1 MKKIL
6 FILFVLINIQCLSAQ
21 DPPAMFMR
29 RLPNQE
35 WNKYIVLYPEGLYLT
50 TASGIGSVICWGEWE
65 QRDSIILF
73 RRYPEAVSEQDIEFE
88 LWYDADAEGRTIV
101 TTNIQALVN
110 VSANGL
116 SSNTLISGDD
126 NRQVFPYQADSVGVV
141 WRFNERGQQVKR
153 VALYDSVNSRYNN
166 VVRINMTEDDS
177 FAYATVNRSHINHS
191 YIIVEDEVLVEQNTG
206 LEYVLMDSIG
216 VERYMNRYFFTD
228 ELLATINE
236 YRKNHSVIPHSFPIA
251 KELYNPNSERFIQKF
266 ENSQKMLSSEEL
278 IDAICKML
286 RYDNGTTRPSK
297 KILNSEDQYILL
309 VNYLFCRNEDA
320 REGIWYDLYDQLAE
334 YPVKLHILTGYI
346 EMLPDDIRGKAQE
359 QLCRSLAGAHII
371 RTGSFDRGTFIEKF
385 WEMMRTPQYI
395 DYLSEITRDIDTPP
409 LDITHYD
416 NENDTDDRDHE

>member
-65 QRDSIILF
+65 QRDSIIIF

-88 LWYDADAEGRTIV
+88 LGYDADAEGRTIV

-141 WRFNERGQQVKR
+141 WRFNERVQQVRR

-177 FAYATVNRSHINHS
+177 FAYANVNRSHINHS

-206 LEYVLMDSIG
+206 LEYVRMDSIG

-228 ELLATINE
+228 ELLSIINDH
-236 YRKNHSVIPHSFPIA
+236 RKSRSVIPHNLPLA
-251 KELYNPNSERFIQKF
+251 KDVYNLSSLRFMQKF
-266 ENSQKMLSSEEL
+266 ESNQQTLSDGEL
-278 IDAICKML
+278 VDAICNML
-286 RYDNGTTRPSK
+286 GDTATIPNKRVIHT
-297 KILNSEDQYILL
+297 EDEYVLL
-309 VNYLFCRNEDA
+309 INYLFCDDENRGAE
-320 REGIWYDLYDQLAE
+320 IWYNLYDQLAE
-334 YPVKLHILTGYI
+334 YPDKLHILTGYI
-346 EMLPDDIRGKAQE
+346 EILPDDMREKAQKR
-359 QLCRSLAGAHII
+359 LCRSLAQTYYVKETH
-371 RTGSFDRGTFIEKF
+371 FDRGTFIEKF
-385 WEMMRTPQYI
+385 WEMMRRGGYSQYI
-395 DYLSEITRDIDTPP
+395 SDDISASILLSIGKPFI
-409 LDITHYD
+409 I
-416 NENDTDDRDHE
+416 

>member
-65 QRDSIILF
+65 QRDSIIIF

-88 LWYDADAEGRTIV
+88 LGYDADAEGRTIV

-116 SSNTLISGDD
+116 SSNALISGDD

-141 WRFNERGQQVKR
+141 WRFNERGQQVRR
-153 VALYDSVNSRYNN
+153 VALYDSLNSRYNN

-177 FAYATVNRSHINHS
+177 FAYANVNRSHINHS

-206 LEYVLMDSIG
+206 LEYVRMDSIG

-228 ELLATINE
+228 ELLSIINDH
-236 YRKNHSVIPHSFPIA
+236 RKGRSVIPHNLPLA
-251 KELYNPNSERFIQKF
+251 KDVYNISSLRFMQKF
-266 ENSQKMLSSEEL
+266 ESNQQTLSDGEL
-278 IDAICKML
+278 VDAICNML
-286 RYDNGTTRPSK
+286 GDTATIPNKRVIHT
-297 KILNSEDQYILL
+297 EDEYVLL
-309 VNYLFCRNEDA
+309 INYLFCDDENRGAE
-320 REGIWYDLYDQLAE
+320 IWYNLYDQLAE
-334 YPVKLHILTGYI
+334 YPDKLHILTGYI
-346 EMLPDDIRGKAQE
+346 EILPDDMREKAQKR
-359 QLCRSLAGAHII
+359 LCRSLAQTHYVKE
-371 RTGSFDRGTFIEKF
+371 THFDRGTFIEKF
-385 WEMMRTPQYI
+385 WEMMRRGGYSQYI
-395 DYLSEITRDIDTPP
+395 SDDISASILLSIGKPFI
-409 LDITHYD
+409 I
-416 NENDTDDRDHE
+416 

>member
-65 QRDSIILF
+65 QRDSIIIF

-88 LWYDADAEGRTIV
+88 LGYDADAEGRTIV

-141 WRFNERGQQVKR
+141 WRFNERGQQVRR

-177 FAYATVNRSHINHS
+177 FAYADVNRSHINHS

-206 LEYVLMDSIG
+206 LEYVRMDSIG

-228 ELLATINE
+228 ELLSIINDH
-236 YRKNHSVIPHSFPIA
+236 RKSRSVILHNLPLA
-251 KELYNPNSERFIQKF
+251 KDVYNLSSLRFMQKF
-266 ENSQKMLSSEEL
+266 ESNQQTLSDGEL
-278 IDAICKML
+278 VDAICNML
-286 RYDNGTTRPSK
+286 GDTATIPNKRVIHT
-297 KILNSEDQYILL
+297 EDEYVLL
-309 VNYLFCRNEDA
+309 INYLFCGDENRGAE
-320 REGIWYDLYDQLAE
+320 IWYNLYDQLAE
-334 YPVKLHILTGYI
+334 YPVKLHILTSYI
-346 EMLPDDIRGKAQE
+346 EILPDDMREKAQKR
-359 QLCRSLAGAHII
+359 LCRSLAQTHYVKE
-371 RTGSFDRGTFIEKF
+371 THFDRGTFIEKF
-385 WEMMRTPQYI
+385 WEMMRRWGYSQYI
-395 DYLSEITRDIDTPP
+395 SDDISASILLSNGKPFTI
-409 LDITHYD
+409 
-416 NENDTDDRDHE
+416 

>member
-65 QRDSIILF
+65 QRDSIIIF

-88 LWYDADAEGRTIV
+88 LGYDADAEGRTIV

-141 WRFNERGQQVKR
+141 WRFNERVQQVRR

-177 FAYATVNRSHINHS
+177 FAYANVNRSHINHS

-206 LEYVLMDSIG
+206 LEYVRMDSIG

-228 ELLATINE
+228 KILATINDH
-236 YRKNHSVIPHSFPIA
+236 RKSRSVIPHNLPLA
-251 KELYNPNSERFIQKF
+251 KDVYNISSLRFMQKF
-266 ENSQKMLSSEEL
+266 ESNQQTLSDGEL
-278 IDAICKML
+278 VDAICNML
-286 RYDNGTTRPSK
+286 GDTATIPNKRVIHT
-297 KILNSEDQYILL
+297 EDEYVLL
-309 VNYLFCRNEDA
+309 INYLFCDDENRGAE
-320 REGIWYDLYDQLAE
+320 IWYNLYDQLAE
-334 YPVKLHILTGYI
+334 YPDKLHILTGYI
-346 EMLPDDIRGKAQE
+346 EILPDDMREKAQKR
-359 QLCRSLAGAHII
+359 LCRSLAQTYYVKETH
-371 RTGSFDRGTFIEKF
+371 FDRGTFIEKF
-385 WEMMRTPQYI
+385 WEMMRRGGYSQYI
-395 DYLSEITRDIDTPP
+395 SDDISASILLSIGKPFI
-409 LDITHYD
+409 I
-416 NENDTDDRDHE
+416 

>member
-65 QRDSIILF
+65 QRDSIIIF

-88 LWYDADAEGRTIV
+88 LGYDADAEGRTIV

-116 SSNTLISGDD
+116 SSNALISGDD

-141 WRFNERGQQVKR
+141 WRFNERGQQVRR

-177 FAYATVNRSHINHS
+177 FAYANVNRSHINHS

-206 LEYVLMDSIG
+206 LEYVRMDSIG

-228 ELLATINE
+228 ELLATINDH
-236 YRKNHSVIPHSFPIA
+236 RKSRSVIPHNLPLA
-251 KELYNPNSERFIQKF
+251 KDVYNLSSLRFMQKF
-266 ENSQKMLSSEEL
+266 ESNQQTLSDGEL
-278 IDAICKML
+278 VDAICNML
-286 RYDNGTTRPSK
+286 GDTATIPNKRVIHT
-297 KILNSEDQYILL
+297 EDEYVLL
-309 VNYLFCRNEDA
+309 INYLFCDDENRGAE
-320 REGIWYDLYDQLAE
+320 IWYNLYDQLAE
-334 YPVKLHILTGYI
+334 YPDKLHILTGYI
-346 EMLPDDIRGKAQE
+346 EILPDDMREKAQKR
-359 QLCRSLAGAHII
+359 LCRSLAQTHYVKE
-371 RTGSFDRGTFIEKF
+371 THFDRGTFIEKF
-385 WEMMRTPQYI
+385 WEMMRRWGYSQYI
-395 DYLSEITRDIDTPP
+395 SDDISASIYFQTVSLS
-409 LDITHYD
+409 
-416 NENDTDDRDHE
+416 

>member
-65 QRDSIILF
+65 QRDSIIIF

-88 LWYDADAEGRTIV
+88 LGYDADAEGRTIV

-116 SSNTLISGDD
+116 SSNALISGDD

-141 WRFNERGQQVKR
+141 WRFNERGQQVRR

-177 FAYATVNRSHINHS
+177 FAYANVNRSHINHS

-206 LEYVLMDSIG
+206 LEYVRMDSIG
-216 VERYMNRYFFTD
+216 VERYMKRYFFTD
-228 ELLATINE
+228 ELLSIINDH
-236 YRKNHSVIPHSFPIA
+236 RKSRSVIPHNLPLA
-251 KELYNPNSERFIQKF
+251 KDVYNLSSLRFMQKF
-266 ENSQKMLSSEEL
+266 ESNQQTMSDGEL
-278 IDAICKML
+278 VDAICNML
-286 RYDNGTTRPSK
+286 GDTATIPNKRVIHT
-297 KILNSEDQYILL
+297 EDEYVLL
-309 VNYLFCRNEDA
+309 INYLFCDDKNRGAE
-320 REGIWYDLYDQLAE
+320 IWYNLYDQLAE
-334 YPVKLHILTGYI
+334 YPDKLHILTGYI
-346 EMLPDDIRGKAQE
+346 EILPDDMREKAQKR
-359 QLCRSLAGAHII
+359 LCRSLAQTHYVKE
-371 RTGSFDRGTFIEKF
+371 THFDRGTFIEKF
-385 WEMMRTPQYI
+385 WEMMRRWGYSQYI
-395 DYLSEITRDIDTPP
+395 SDDISASIYFQTVSLS
-409 LDITHYD
+409 
-416 NENDTDDRDHE
+416 

>member
-65 QRDSIILF
+65 QRDSIIIF

-88 LWYDADAEGRTIV
+88 LGYDADAEGRTIV

-141 WRFNERGQQVKR
+141 WRFNERGQQVRR

-177 FAYATVNRSHINHS
+177 FAYANVNRSHINHS

-206 LEYVLMDSIG
+206 LEYVRMDSIG

-228 ELLATINE
+228 KLLATINDH
-236 YRKNHSVIPHSFPIA
+236 RKSRSVIPHNLPLA
-251 KELYNPNSERFIQKF
+251 KDVYNLSSLRFMQKF
-266 ENSQKMLSSEEL
+266 ESNQQTLSDGEL
-278 IDAICKML
+278 VDAICNML
-286 RYDNGTTRPSK
+286 GDTATIPNKRVIHT
-297 KILNSEDQYILL
+297 EDEYVLL
-309 VNYLFCRNEDA
+309 INYLFCDDENRGAE
-320 REGIWYDLYDQLAE
+320 IWYNLYDQLAE
-334 YPVKLHILTGYI
+334 YPDKLHILTGYI
-346 EMLPDDIRGKAQE
+346 EILPDDMREKAQKR
-359 QLCRSLAGAHII
+359 LCRSLAQTHYVKE
-371 RTGSFDRGTFIEKF
+371 THFDRGTFIEKF
-385 WEMMRTPQYI
+385 WEMMRRWGYSQYI
-395 DYLSEITRDIDTPP
+395 SDDISASIYFQIVSLS
-409 LDITHYD
+409 
-416 NENDTDDRDHE
+416 

>member
-65 QRDSIILF
+65 QRDSIIIF

-88 LWYDADAEGRTIV
+88 LGYDADAEGRTIV

-141 WRFNERGQQVKR
+141 WRFNERGQQVRR

-177 FAYATVNRSHINHS
+177 FAYANVNRSHINHS

-206 LEYVLMDSIG
+206 LEYVRMDSIG

-228 ELLATINE
+228 KILATINDH
-236 YRKNHSVIPHSFPIA
+236 RKSRSVIPHNLPLA
-251 KELYNPNSERFIQKF
+251 KDVYNLSSSRFMQKF
-266 ENSQKMLSSEEL
+266 ESNQQTLSDGEL
-278 IDAICKML
+278 VDAICNML
-286 RYDNGTTRPSK
+286 GDTATIPNKRVIHT
-297 KILNSEDQYILL
+297 EDEYVLL
-309 VNYLFCRNEDA
+309 INYLFCDDENRGAE
-320 REGIWYDLYDQLAE
+320 IWYNLYDQLAE
-334 YPVKLHILTGYI
+334 YPDKLHILTGYI
-346 EMLPDDIRGKAQE
+346 EILPDDMREKAQKR
-359 QLCRSLAGAHII
+359 LCRSLAQTHYVKE
-371 RTGSFDRGTFIEKF
+371 THFDRGTFIEKF
-385 WEMMRTPQYI
+385 WEMMRRWGYSQYI
-395 DYLSEITRDIDTPP
+395 SDDNSASIYFQTVSLS
-409 LDITHYD
+409 
-416 NENDTDDRDHE
+416 